1 MKNTN
6 AARRIA
12 RQKNGWLKSHG
23 LGNDYIVFNA
33 ENIDFELSREN
44 IVRICD
50 EHFGIGSDGILLLTE
65 SKRADFGLT
74 IYNPDGSTAEKS
86 GNGLRIFADYLY
98 SMGYTDKTKLSIEVG
113 GQVVWCSLEL
123 GTDADVE
130 NITVDIGKATFVPAQ
145 IPVISDKQEAL
156 DIKIV
161 LDEEDWVFSAVS
173 VGNPHAVFIVD
184 DVNDIDVI
192 ETGSMVECHEIFPN
206 RINVQFVQV
215 LDRNNAVIEIFE
227 RGAGY
232 TLASGSSSCGV
243 VAVLYKKGLVDEKVS
258 VHMPGGTLE
267 VEIDKDYNLR
277 LSGPVE
283 RTACGVLL

>member
-1 MKNTN
+1 MNDIN
-6 AARRIA
+6 AVREIV
-12 RQKNGWLKSHG
+12 RQKDGWLKSHG

-33 ENIDFELSREN
+33 ANISFELCKEN
-44 IVRICD
+44 VVRICD
-50 EHFGIGSDGILLLTE
+50 EHFGIGSDGILLATE

-98 SMGYTDKTKLSIEVG
+98 GMGYTDKTKISVEVG
-113 GQVVWCSLEL
+113 GHVVWCSLDI
-123 GTDADVE
+123 GNNGDVD
-130 NITVDIGKATFVPAQ
+130 NITVDIGKATFAPAQ
-145 IPVISDKQEAL
+145 IPVISDKREAL
-156 DIKIV
+156 DIKIR
-161 LDEEDWVFSAVS
+161 LGEEDWLFSAAS

-192 ETGSMVECHEIFPN
+192 KTGAMVENHEIFPN
-206 RINVQFVQV
+206 RTNVQFVQV
-215 LDRNNAVIEIFE
+215 LDRNSAVIEIYE

-232 TLASGSSSCGV
+232 TLASGSSSCAV
-243 VAVLYKKGLVDEKVS
+243 VAVLYKKGLVDKKVS

-267 VEIDKDYNLR
+267 VEIDNDYNLR

>member
-1 MKNTN
+1 MNDIS
-6 AARRIA
+6 AAREIIK
-12 RQKNGWLKSHG
+12 QKDGWLKSHG

-33 ENIDFELSREN
+33 ANISFELSKEN
-44 IVRICD
+44 VVRICD

-98 SMGYTDKTKLSIEVG
+98 SMGYTDKTKISIEVG
-113 GQVVWCSLEL
+113 GQLVWCSLDI
-123 GTDADVE
+123 GNNGDVE

-145 IPVISDKQEAL
+145 IPVISDKREAL
-156 DIKIV
+156 DIKLR

-173 VGNPHAVFIVD
+173 VGNPHSVFIVD
-184 DVNDIDVI
+184 DVYDIDVVRV
-192 ETGSMVECHEIFPN
+192 GSMVECHEIFPN

-232 TLASGSSSCGV
+232 TLASGCAV
-243 VAVLYKKGLVDEKVS
+243 VAVPAQWWQSFIKKDWLTK
-258 VHMPGGTLE
+258 
-267 VEIDKDYNLR
+267 K
-277 LSGPVE
+277 
-283 RTACGVLL
+283 

>member
-1 MKNTN
+1 MENTD
-6 AARRIA
+6 AARRIV

-33 ENIDFELSREN
+33 ENIDFELSRES

-98 SMGYTDKTKLSIEVG
+98 SMGYTDKTKISIEVG

-123 GTDADVE
+123 GADGDVE

-161 LDEEDWVFSAVS
+161 LDEQEWIFSAVS

-232 TLASGSSSCGV
+232 TLASGSSSSAV

-267 VEIDKDYNLR
+267 VEIDRDYSLK